1 MALANSSWAPGPFPT
16 HGPEGALYLAQLARM
31 AAEEDVEAA
40 GLECELLGKWGSFG
54 WWLQVFLGAVCM
66 ASLIG
71 KRFTDKVRRSWK
83 VWFFDTA
90 KQGTQA
96 LMNHII
102 NIGLSM
108 GFGEWLEVEADP
120 CNWYWINMSLDCT
133 LGVAIMFLLLRTL
146 QCVYRSKCV
155 ARPELARCGHYG
167 DPPDFKNFLRQLL
180 DWQALV
186 IVQKLLLAAL
196 VINFRAGLASFA
208 SALLGWLDSFPRAKL
223 VVVMVLMPVVLN
235 VFALWTADSFLQANS
250 SDGEELQVRES
261 LVVGAI
267 VGRDGP
273 ILQVDE
279 EMDDTIMSFR
289 EWKRNGR
296 PA

>member
-1 MALANSSWAPGPFPT
+1 MAANSSWASGLRS
-16 HGPEGALYLAQLARM
+16 HGPEGVLPLAQLARM
-31 AAEEDVEAA
+31 AAEEDVQAA
-40 GLECELLGKWGSFG
+40 GLECELLGQWGSFG
-54 WWLQVFLGAVCM
+54 WWLQIFLGAVCM

-71 KRFTDKVRRSWK
+71 KRFTDKVRRAWK

-133 LGVAIMFLLLRTL
+133 LGVAIMFLLLRSL
-146 QCVYRSKCV
+146 QCTYRSRCV

-167 DPPDFKNFLRQLL
+167 EPPDFKNFLRQLL

-186 IVQKLLLAAL
+186 IVQKLLLALL
-196 VINFRAGLASFA
+196 VINFRTGLASFA
-208 SALLGWLDSFPRAKL
+208 AALLGWLDSFPRAKL

-235 VFALWTADSFLQANS
+235 VFALWTADSFLQAKS
-250 SDGEELQVRES
+250 ESEDLQVKES
-261 LVVGAI
+261 LVAGSV
-267 VGRDGP
+267 VGRDAV
-273 ILQVDE
+273 LQADE
-279 EMDDTIMSFR
+279 EMDDSIMSFQ

-296 PA
+296 HLP